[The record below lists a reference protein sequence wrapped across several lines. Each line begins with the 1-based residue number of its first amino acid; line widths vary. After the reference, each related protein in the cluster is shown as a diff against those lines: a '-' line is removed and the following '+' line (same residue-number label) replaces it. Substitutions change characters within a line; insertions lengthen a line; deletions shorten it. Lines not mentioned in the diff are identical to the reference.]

1 MPVLPRAKQIAE
13 EEAATALF
21 FQMVKSD
28 EDRKREKEEEA
39 SLKAVEDI
47 LSNQARS
54 SVATATR
61 SRTRRPE
68 TLQEMQTRMLAQI
81 AEAKRID
88 AQNAELQAINAEA
101 ALTDTTLLND
111 DNPLYCVICFSLAE
125 QESHMR
131 GWTCEIRR
139 HFICRDCWYNVEF
152 CPSCGQSAK
161 RRL

>member
-1 MPVLPRAKQIAE
+1 M
-13 EEAATALF
+13 
-21 FQMVKSD
+21 
-28 EDRKREKEEEA
+28 
-39 SLKAVEDI
+39 
-47 LSNQARS
+47 
-54 SVATATR
+54 
-61 SRTRRPE
+61 
-68 TLQEMQTRMLAQI
+68 AQI

-88 AQNAELQAINAEA
+88 QQNAELQAINAAA

-111 DNPLYCVICFSLAE
+111 DNPLYCIVCMELIAEESL
-125 QESHMR
+125 MR